1 MLKNLNIWFL
11 SSLLVSLGVLI
22 PIVTV
27 FFSFFEETSNY
38 YQILK
43 DTFLFE
49 YIFNSFILL
58 ICVLALTFI
67 IGTTCAYLVSFYK
80 FPFSNFFKWSLI
92 LGFAVPPYIY
102 AYSLTAFFENYGTAF
117 TILINLFGEGEYN
130 KYIPKFDGLLGAVLS
145 LSFSLFAYVY
155 ILSRASFLYQSQ
167 NLIDLG
173 RSLGFSKFKSL
184 YSLILPAARP
194 AIVAGLS
201 LVAMETL
208 AEFGA
213 VDFFSINTLTTGIYN
228 SWITFDDL
236 AFSNRLS
243 FFLLIFIFACFII
256 ENFSRR
262 NAKYHFNSR
271 GGFKH
276 KEKITLTG
284 KKSFFA
290 FLFCFI
296 IENYSRKKAKYHFNS
311 RGGFKQKEKIKLSGK
326 KSFFAF
332 LFCFI
337 IFFLSFLFPL
347 SQMLYWTIKFPE
359 NLFDIDIISLTLN
372 TIYLVILSSIVL
384 ILFSLLSNYGNRV
397 SRNKILNFLSTISIS
412 GYAIPGVILAVAFIT
427 FIAWFDDNVVKS
439 LGFLSIKKIFIGS
452 ILGLVLVYFVRFYSL
467 AFNGIKSG
475 YEKINISVD
484 ESSYLLGYSKKKTFL
499 NIHIPFLR
507 NSLLFVAILI
517 SLEIIRELPI
527 TLILRPFN
535 FETFATTAYISAS
548 EDLLEAAAVPSLFL
562 ILIAT
567 LFIMF
572 TSKYIL
578 RENER

>member
-1 MLKNLNIWFL
+1 MFKNFNIWL
-11 SSLLVSLGVLI
+11 ISSLFVSISVLI
-22 PIVTV
+22 PIITV

-49 YIFNSFILL
+49 YIFNSFTLL
-58 ICVLALTFI
+58 ISVLTLTFL
-67 IGTTCAYLVSFYK
+67 IGTACAYLVSFYK
-80 FPFSNFFKWSLI
+80 FPFCDFFKWALI
-92 LGFAVPPYIY
+92 LSFAVPPYIY

-117 TILINLFGEGEYN
+117 TILTNLFGEGEYN
-130 KYIPKFDGLLGAVLS
+130 KYIPKFDGRLGAILS
-145 LSFSLFAYVY
+145 LSFSLYAYVY

-256 ENFSRR
+256 ENFSRKKAR
-262 NAKYHFNSR
+262 YHFNS
-271 GGFKH
+271 K
-276 KEKITLTG
+276 
-284 KKSFFA
+284 
-290 FLFCFI
+290 
-296 IENYSRKKAKYHFNS
+296 
-311 RGGFKQKEKIKLSGK
+311 GGFKQKEKIILTGK
-326 KSFFAF
+326 HSLYAF
-332 LFCFI
+332 SFCFI

-359 NLFDIDIISLTLN
+359 NLYDIDIISLTLN
-372 TIYLVILSSIVL
+372 TIYLVILSSLVL
-384 ILFSLLSNYGNRV
+384 IIFSLISNYGNRV
-397 SRNKILNFLSTISIS
+397 SKNKILSFLSTISIS

-427 FIAWFDDNVVKS
+427 FIAWFDNNVIKAF
-439 LGFLSIKKIFIGS
+439 GFVSIKKIFIGS

-499 NIHIPFLR
+499 NIHMPLLR

-517 SLEIIRELPI
+517 SIEIVRELPI

-567 LFIMF
+567 IFIIF

-578 RENER
+578 RENEK

>member
-1 MLKNLNIWFL
+1 MLKRFNIWL
-11 SSLLVSLGVLI
+11 ISSLIVSIGVLI
-22 PIVTV
+22 PILTV
-27 FFSFFEETSNY
+27 FFSFFQETSNY

-43 DTFLFE
+43 ETFLLE
-49 YIFNSFILL
+49 YIFNSFTLL
-58 ICVLALTFI
+58 ISVLLITFLV
-67 IGTTCAYLVSFYK
+67 GTACAYLVSFYK
-80 FPFSNFFKWSLI
+80 FPLSDFFKWALI
-92 LGFAVPPYIY
+92 LSFAVPPYIY

-130 KYIPKFDGLLGAVLS
+130 KHIPKFDGRLGAVLS
-145 LSFSLFAYVY
+145 LSFSLYAYVY
-155 ILSRASFLYQSQ
+155 ILTRASFLYQSQ

-173 RSLGFSKFKSL
+173 KSLGFSKFKSL
-184 YSLILPAARP
+184 CSLIIPAARP

-243 FFLLIFIFACFII
+243 FFLLMFIFTCFII
-256 ENFSRR
+256 ENFSRKR
-262 NAKYHFNSR
+262 ARYHFNS
-271 GGFKH
+271 K
-276 KEKITLTG
+276 
-284 KKSFFA
+284 
-290 FLFCFI
+290 
-296 IENYSRKKAKYHFNS
+296 
-311 RGGFKQKEKIKLSGK
+311 GGFKQKEKINLSGK

-332 LFCFI
+332 MFCFI

-359 NLFDIDIISLTLN
+359 NLFDIDIISLSLN
-372 TIYLVILSSIVL
+372 TIYLVFISSIVL
-384 ILFSLLSNYGNRV
+384 IIFSLLSNYGNRV
-397 SRNKILNFLSTISIS
+397 SRNSFLNFLSTISIS

-427 FIAWFDDNVVKS
+427 FVAWFDNNIIKQ
-439 LGFLSIKKIFIGS
+439 LGFLSIKKFFIGS
-452 ILGLVLVYFVRFYSL
+452 VLGLVLVYFVRFYSL

-484 ESSYLLGYSKKKTFL
+484 ESSYLLGYSKRKTFL
-499 NIHIPFLR
+499 NVHLPLLR

-517 SLEIIRELPI
+517 SIEIVRELPI

-562 ILIAT
+562 ILIAAI
-567 LFIMF
+567 FIML

-578 RENER
+578 REK

>member
-1 MLKNLNIWFL
+1 MRINFWYIF
-11 SSLLVSLGVLI
+11 SLFISIFVII
-22 PIVTV
+22 PILTV
-27 FFSFFEETSNY
+27 FLSFFETTSNY

-43 DTFLFE
+43 DTFLLE
-49 YIFNSFILL
+49 YISNSIILL
-58 ICVLALTFI
+58 LSVLILTFL
-67 IGTTCAYLVSFYK
+67 IGTGTAYLVSFYR
-80 FPFSNFFKWSLI
+80 FPLSNFFKWALI
-92 LGFAVPPYIY
+92 LSFAVPPYIY
-102 AYSLTAFFENYGTAF
+102 AYSLTAFFENYGTAYS
-117 TILINLFGEGEYN
+117 ILKSVFGDKNYNL
-130 KYIPKFDGLLGAVLS
+130 YIPKFDGMLGVILS

-155 ILSRASFLYQSQ
+155 ILARASFLYQSQ
-167 NLIDLG
+167 NFIDLG
-173 RSLGFSKFKSL
+173 KNLGFTNFKTL
-184 YSLILPAARP
+184 YTIILPAARP

-236 AFSNRLS
+236 AFANQLS
-243 FFLLIFIFACFII
+243 FFLLLFIFALFIL
-256 ENFSRR
+256 ENLSR
-262 NAKYHFNSR
+262 N
-271 GGFKH
+271 
-276 KEKITLTG
+276 
-284 KKSFFA
+284 
-290 FLFCFI
+290 
-296 IENYSRKKAKYHFNS
+296 KAKYHFNAK
-311 RGGFKQKEKIKLSGK
+311 GGFKQKQKLQLKGT
-326 KSFFAF
+326 KSIAAF
-332 LFCFI
+332 LFCFLV
-337 IFFLSFLFPL
+337 FFLSFLFPL

-359 NLFDIDIISLTLN
+359 NLFDLQIIDILSNTL
-372 TIYLVILSSIVL
+372 YLVILSSFVL
-384 ILFSLLSNYGNRV
+384 IMFSLISNYGNRV
-397 SRNKILNFLSTISIS
+397 TKNKTLNILSTLSIS

-427 FIAWFDDNVVKS
+427 FIAWFDESVVKN
-439 LGFLSIKKIFIGS
+439 LGLFSIKKIFIGS

-484 ESSYLLGYSKKKTFL
+484 ESSYLLGYSKRKTFM

-507 NSLLFVAILI
+507 NSLLFVCILI

-567 LFIMF
+567 FFIIV

-578 RENER
+578 RDNNE

>member
-1 MLKNLNIWFL
+1 MFKNLNIWFI
-11 SSLLVSLGVLI
+11 SSLLVSISVLI

-27 FFSFFEETSNY
+27 FYSFFEDTSNY
-38 YQILK
+38 FTILK
-43 DTFLFE
+43 ETFLLE
-49 YIFNSFILL
+49 YIFNSLVLL
-58 ICVLALTFI
+58 ISVLVLTFI
-67 IGTTCAYLVSFYK
+67 IGTLSAYLVSFYK
-80 FPFSNFFKWSLI
+80 FPFSNFFKWALI
-92 LGFAVPPYIY
+92 LSFAVPPYIY
-102 AYSLTAFFENYGTAF
+102 AYSLTAFFENYGTLYS
-117 TILINLFGEGEYN
+117 ILKNLFGPGNYN
-130 KYIPKFDGLLGAVLS
+130 QHIPKFDGLFGAALS

-155 ILSRASFLYQSQ
+155 ILTRASFLYQSQ

-228 SWITFDDL
+228 SWIAFDDL

-243 FFLLIFIFACFII
+243 FFLLIFIFALFIL
-256 ENFSRR
+256 ENLSRKR
-262 NAKYHFNSR
+262 AKYHSNT
-271 GGFKH
+271 K
-276 KEKITLTG
+276 
-284 KKSFFA
+284 
-290 FLFCFI
+290 
-296 IENYSRKKAKYHFNS
+296 
-311 RGGFKQKEKIKLSGK
+311 GGFKQKEKIQLSGIK
-326 KSFFAF
+326 AFNAFFV
-332 LFCFI
+332 CFI

-347 SQMLYWTIKFPE
+347 SQMLYWTVKFPE
-359 NLFDIDIISLTLN
+359 NFFDLQVVTLTLN
-372 TIYLVILSSIVL
+372 TVYLVFLSSIVL
-384 ILFSLLSNYGNRV
+384 IIFSLISNYGNRV
-397 SRNKILNFLSTISIS
+397 SKNKALNILSTLSIS

-427 FIAWFDDNVVKS
+427 FIAWFDENIVQA
-439 LGFLSIKKIFIGS
+439 LGFLSIKKMFIGS

-484 ESSYLLGYSKKKTFL
+484 ESSYLLGYSKQKTFT
-499 NIHIPFLR
+499 NIHVPYLR
-507 NSLLFVAILI
+507 NSLLFVLILI

-567 LFIMF
+567 TFIML
-572 TSKYIL
+572 TSNYIL
-578 RENER
+578 RENE

>member
-1 MLKNLNIWFL
+1 MHKYLNLTLQNFVIYIPVILISLIAIIPLITIIQNSIGIEIDLEYLDFLNKLSITTYVKN
-11 SSLLVSLGVLI
+11 SSIILFSVLI
-22 PIVTV
+22 FT
-27 FFSFFEETSNY
+27 
-38 YQILK
+38 
-43 DTFLFE
+43 
-49 YIFNSFILL
+49 
-58 ICVLALTFI
+58 LTFGVI
-67 IGTTCAYLVSFYK
+67 SAYLVTFFI
-80 FPFSNFFKWSLI
+80 FPLSSFFKYALI
-92 LGFAVPPYIY
+92 MSFAIPPYIY

-117 TILINLFGEGEYN
+117 TILTNLLGEGEYN
-130 KYIPKFDGLLGAVLS
+130 KYIPKFDGRLGAVLS
-145 LSFSLFAYVY
+145 LSFSLYAYVY

-256 ENFSRR
+256 ENFSRKKAR
-262 NAKYHFNSR
+262 YHFNS
-271 GGFKH
+271 K
-276 KEKITLTG
+276 
-284 KKSFFA
+284 
-290 FLFCFI
+290 
-296 IENYSRKKAKYHFNS
+296 
-311 RGGFKQKEKIKLSGK
+311 GGFKQKEKIVLTGK
-326 KSFFAF
+326 QSVYAF

-347 SQMLYWTIKFPE
+347 SQMLYWTLKFPE
-359 NLFDIDIISLTLN
+359 NLLDIDIISLTLN
-372 TIYLVILSSIVL
+372 TVYLVVISSFVL
-384 ILFSLLSNYGNRV
+384 ILFSLISNYGNRV
-397 SRNKILNFLSTISIS
+397 SRNKYLNFLSTLSIS

-427 FIAWFDDNVVKS
+427 FVAWFDENFIKTFGLS
-439 LGFLSIKKIFIGS
+439 SIKKIFIGS
-452 ILGLVLVYFVRFYSL
+452 VLGLVIVYFVRFYSL

-499 NIHIPFLR
+499 NIHMPLLR

-517 SLEIIRELPI
+517 SIEIVRELPI

-562 ILIAT
+562 ILIAAI
-567 LFIMF
+567 FIML

-578 RENER
+578 REK